1 MAHRRQWLPRAGI
14 GAAAAVLLMTGAAA
28 TALGDAV
35 LPGAGDDH
43 SSARVVSPPGQ
54 SVAQAKA
61 GTSSGG
67 LPPFGAFTDSGA
79 EGVRRLSALQTWL
92 GGSQVR
98 VAHTYLPG
106 DDWADIEGD
115 GDLLQ
120 PWAQWTR
127 AEPGRL
133 FVLNVP
139 MQQDNEGDIPDYE
152 VRDLIQQ
159 GASGADDTHFARL
172 AQRLVQLGL
181 PDTVIV
187 LGWEMNGTTY
197 THRCGPD
204 PTGWKAYWNRI
215 VATMRAVPGQHF
227 RFDFT
232 PSRGL
237 DDIAW
242 TRCYPGDQSVDII
255 GMDSYDQPP
264 GEPFYDQVA
273 EPYGLQK
280 QVDFAAAHRKE
291 ISYPEWGLFKNGDDP
306 DYVSL
311 MLAWMS
317 SHRPLYQ
324 TITDYCPH
332 GVLQCTQNPRA
343 SQVYRALLFGRTSA
357 PVQQEAAP
365 SMPGSYPSATP
376 VPPGAAHPTGA
387 ASGSARPGTGTAAGT
402 CGPMPLTGQ
411 LTQSFG
417 SGEGC
422 VRPQP
427 KGPAAPAP
435 PPPSA
440 PEPGPST
447 GPSHFTP
454 APPSSSVP
462 ALSGGSA
469 AAPPAASAPQTTVI
483 APAGPAAPAAATAP
497 SAALARASTARP

>member
-1 MAHRRQWLPRAGI
+1 MAHRRQWLTRAGI
-14 GAAAAVLLMTGAAA
+14 GAAAAVLLTAGVAA

-43 SSARVVSPPGQ
+43 SSASPSVVRPS
-54 SVAQAKA
+54 AQAMA

-67 LPPFGAFTDSGA
+67 LSPFGAFTDSGA
-79 EGVRRLSALQTWL
+79 EGVRRLGALQTWL

-139 MQQDNEGDIPDYE
+139 MQQDNEGDVPDYE
-152 VRDLIQQ
+152 VHDLIQQ
-159 GASGADDTHFARL
+159 GASGADDTHFAKL

-242 TRCYPGDQSVDII
+242 TRCYPGDQSVDVI

-264 GEPFYDQVA
+264 GEPFYDQVT

-280 QVDFAAAHRKE
+280 QVDFAAAHKKE

-311 MLAWMS
+311 MLAWMAG
-317 SHRPLYQ
+317 HHPLYQ

-332 GVLQCTQNPRA
+332 GVLQCTQNPKA
-343 SQVYRALLFGRTSA
+343 SQAYRALLFGRMTV
-357 PVQQEAAP
+357 PVQEQAAP
-365 SMPGSYPSATP
+365 SEPGPYPSMTR

-387 ASGSARPGTGTAAGT
+387 LSGSAQPGTET
-402 CGPMPLTGQ
+402 CVPMPLTGELKQ
-411 LTQSFG
+411 G
-417 SGEGC
+417 YDSGEG
-422 VRPQP
+422 VRT
-427 KGPAAPAP
+427 APAQG
-435 PPPSA
+435 A
-440 PEPGPST
+440 R
-447 GPSHFTP
+447 
-454 APPSSSVP
+454 
-462 ALSGGSA
+462 GSR
-469 AAPPAASAPQTTVI
+469 
-483 APAGPAAPAAATAP
+483 APAAVRSGAGPVHRAVP
-497 SAALARASTARP
+497 SHPGPVFVLGPGLRPAGRVRPASHDDRPRGPGGSRRRDCTLRSTRTGFHRPLLTCPSSPDPS